1 MKAVTIRGV
10 APEVADKL
18 KSTAEEQ
25 GKSINQLMLEIL
37 KQGLGLQKEKKHTRK
52 YDDLDYLFGSWTDDE
67 FIEIHSKT
75 EEERQIDKELWN

>member
-37 KQGLGLQKEKKHTRK
+37 KQGLGLQKEKKGL
-52 YDDLDYLFGSWTDDE
+52 YPLYPQMISGSQQLPFSRGIGSIQWTG
-67 FIEIHSKT
+67 I
-75 EEERQIDKELWN
+75 LLL